1 MMPVSVNARVIKVRG
16 FSRFCFPLLRLL
28 RAAFR
33 FRRRTPV
40 RMRLAPIGLIAVLA
54 LAAHA
59 QSFEF
64 PKRKSG
70 LWEMETTSSTRTA
83 EAQKAQMCIDQ
94 KSDDAMN
101 QMGTQMTKEMCS
113 KRDVHREGE
122 AIVANSVCKFGES
135 TVTTH
140 AVITGKFDS
149 AYQVETRST
158 YDPPMAG
165 VKEASALVRAHWLG
179 PCKADQKP
187 GDMILPNGRKLNIN
201 DRPSQQ

>member
-1 MMPVSVNARVIKVRG
+1 VSVNAPVIKVSG
-16 FSRFCFPLLRLL
+16 FSHFCFSLLRPLC
-28 RAAFR
+28 RAGWFY
-33 FRRRTPV
+33 RTAPGP
-40 RMRLAPIGLIAVLA
+40 MQLAPVGLIAVLA

-122 AIVANSVCKFGES
+122 AIVANSVCKSGES

-165 VKEASALVRAHWLG
+165 V
-179 PCKADQKP
+179 
-187 GDMILPNGRKLNIN
+187 
-201 DRPSQQ
+201 